1 MLKTLLTTSAIALA
15 LAMPT
20 ALSAQEAPTDDAT
33 SETLEAAPEAGSSDV
48 DVSPIDE
55 SGSDTGAAPAET
67 TEPATD
73 ETMGQE
79 GTTEPADETMGQEGT
94 TQPAD
99 ETMGQE
105 GTTEPAAEEAT
116 GQEDA
121 AEGEAAPVVSTD
133 AVIPEEE
140 EGALRADKVIG
151 MKVVD
156 SNGEQIG
163 KITDIILNGEGQ
175 MTGLV
180 ISSGGFLGIGAK
192 KVGIKVEEAN
202 IDVESETVVANLS
215 EEALKQAPKFK
226 TQEDI
231 QAELEAQQRQQE
243 METAPAAGTPGTY

>member
-20 ALSAQEAPTDDAT
+20 ALSAQEAVPDDT
-33 SETLEAAPEAGSSDV
+33 TTEPLDAAPEAGSSDV

-67 TEPATD
+67 TEPATTEPATD

-94 TQPAD
+94 T
-99 ETMGQE
+99 
-105 GTTEPAAEEAT
+105 EPAEETT
-116 GQEDA
+116 GQEA
-121 AEGEAAPVVSTD
+121 GEGEAAPVVSTD

-163 KITDIILNGEGQ
+163 KITDIILNPEGQ

-243 METAPAAGTPGTY
+243 METAPAAGTSGTY

>member
-1 MLKTLLTTSAIALA
+1 MPMALN
-15 LAMPT
+15 
-20 ALSAQEAPTDDAT
+20 AQEAPPDDAT
-33 SETLEAAPEAGSSDV
+33 SESLDAAPDAGQTDIDV
-48 DVSPIDE
+48 NPIDE
-55 SGSDTGAAPAET
+55 GDTGAAPSDV
-67 TEPATD
+67 TEPAGD
-73 ETMGQE
+73 DSLGQE
-79 GTTEPADETMGQEGT
+79 GTTEPQVDETL
-94 TQPAD
+94 
-99 ETMGQE
+99 
-105 GTTEPAAEEAT
+105 
-116 GQEDA
+116 GQEDMG
-121 AEGEAAPVVSTD
+121 EGESPAAVSTD

-215 EEALKQAPKFK
+215 QEALEQAPKFK

-243 METAPAAGTPGTY
+243 LDSLQQEPAAGTY

>member
-1 MLKTLLTTSAIALA
+1 
-15 LAMPT
+15 MPT
-20 ALSAQEAPTDDAT
+20 ALGAEEAAPEEPT
-33 SETLEAAPEAGSSDV
+33 SETLDAAPEAGASGV

-55 SGSDTGAAPAET
+55 SGSDTGAVPSET
-67 TEPATD
+67 NEPTD

-79 GTTEPADETMGQEGT
+79 GTTEPADDSTGQEGT
-94 TQPAD
+94 TEPATD

-121 AEGEAAPVVSTD
+121 GESEAAPVVSTD

-163 KITDIILNGEGQ
+163 RITDIILTDGQ

-180 ISSGGFLGIGAK
+180 ISSGGFLGIGSK
-192 KVGIKVEEAN
+192 QVGIKADEAN
-202 IDVESETVVANLS
+202 IDVESETVDTNLS
-215 EEALKQAPKFK
+215 EEALEQAPKFK
-226 TQEDI
+226 TQEDV
-231 QAELEAQQRQQE
+231 QAELEAKQRQQE
-243 METAPAAGTPGTY
+243 MESQQQQPAAGTY